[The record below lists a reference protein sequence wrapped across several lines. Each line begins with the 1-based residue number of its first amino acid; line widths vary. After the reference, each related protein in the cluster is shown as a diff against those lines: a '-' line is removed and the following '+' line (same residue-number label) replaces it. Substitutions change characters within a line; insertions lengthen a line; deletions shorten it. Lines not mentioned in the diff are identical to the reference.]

1 MKPPTLRIV
10 SKLEPPPTD
19 IQTMRKRER
28 QYVEEDVVTS
38 GYAAERG
45 TVIKLLNEALA
56 TEIACVLRYKRHYFK
71 AATVKAAFPTSEISG
86 DASEKRGRTN
96 RRTQRIISLPGK
108 PNFGPN
114 GVAARSHADY
124 VEVVTSRAMGRLR
137 EMIKEDLLAEQITVD
152 SYQET
157 VGDRIEQ
164 DPTTR
169 LLDACLPDDDKALET
184 SRLADS

>member
-10 SKLEPPPTD
+10 SKPEPPPTD

-28 QYVEEDVVTS
+28 QYIEEDVVRS

-45 TVIKLLNEALA
+45 TVIRLLNEALA

-71 AATVKAAFPTSEISG
+71 AATAKATPPAPEISE
-86 DASEKRGRTN
+86 DASEKRRTD
-96 RRTQRIISLPGK
+96 RRTPRIIPLRSE
-108 PNFGPN
+108 PNFSPV

-124 VEVVTSRAMGRLR
+124 VEVVISRTMERLR

-152 SYQET
+152 SYHET

-169 LLDACLPDDDKALET
+169 VLDACLAEDDKGAGAPP
-184 SRLADS
+184 LADS